1 MNGTIDQSESSM
13 PESCVI
19 KLTLKW
25 SSKPHF
31 LLLSW
36 LNIVRN
42 LFRSPE
48 STDIWIIGASNCGSE
63 SLIVNVAD
71 WQIVSLWV
79 RQWSHHDWTYTNICP
94 QSKRTWCHSEQRK
107 AFLVSNTLLNNCL
120 ITLGHAHF
128 THKDVTIRRPV
139 KTDTLCNKRAY
150 NRQHFARRV
159 RSWWVFIFI
168 QINLLLR

>member
-19 KLTLKW
+19 KLTLKL

-31 LLLSW
+31 LLFSW

-63 SLIVNVAD
+63 SFIVNVAD

-79 RQWSHHDWTYTNICP
+79 RQLSHPDWTYTNIMP
-94 QSKRTWCHSEQRK
+94 SEQ
-107 AFLVSNTLLNNCL
+107 
-120 ITLGHAHF
+120 
-128 THKDVTIRRPV
+128 KDMMP
-139 KTDTLCNKRAY
+139 LRAKKSLK
-150 NRQHFARRV
+150 N
-159 RSWWVFIFI
+159 
-168 QINLLLR
+168 